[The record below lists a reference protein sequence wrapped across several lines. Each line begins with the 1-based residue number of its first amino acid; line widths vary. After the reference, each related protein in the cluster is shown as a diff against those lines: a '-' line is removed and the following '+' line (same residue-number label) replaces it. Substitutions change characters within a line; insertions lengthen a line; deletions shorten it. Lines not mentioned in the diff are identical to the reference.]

1 MAASRGVPPLVLA
14 LTLTIAAILPA
25 LARASTTIG
34 QTSGTPVSCQT
45 TGTRVW
51 WTSGTGQP
59 LYSVPA
65 GGGVITSWTTNT
77 GSGGTAT
84 RLAVFRPSSSNT
96 LIGESAIESP
106 IPAHNT
112 ASFPTRITAEAG
124 DVIGLENIDDGG
136 IWCGLPAT
144 GDGMSYATRN
154 GPGMPIGPQVF
165 SFPGDVR
172 ADISAVVEP
181 DADSDGYGDETQA
194 KADLAIAES
203 GSSTGTAGGNL
214 TYTITVMNDGPEA
227 APGVVVSDPL
237 PSGTAFVSAGPASC
251 DATVRCSLGTL
262 ASGASVTRTIV
273 LKATQGGIV
282 RNVATV
288 GSPALDAAAAGYPGR
303 GDTNPSNDSAS
314 VTTTVTPQP
323 LLAANVS
330 NATLSNRA
338 FRGSTRPHPA
348 AFARRRPPV
357 GTTFKFTLD
366 KAAPVRFDFTQ
377 AVRGRKLNGRCVAQ
391 NRRNRRKPACRR
403 TAIRGS
409 LGFAGHAGVNT
420 VRFYGWL
427 SNRRRLKPGRY
438 TLVITATTT
447 GVGST
452 SKTLT
457 FTIVR

>member
-1 MAASRGVPPLVLA
+1 MAASRRVPAIVLA

-51 WTSGTGQP
+51 WTSGTGQS

-77 GSGGTAT
+77 GSDGTAT

-112 ASFPTRITAEAG
+112 ASFPARITAQAG
-124 DVIGLENIDDGG
+124 DLIGLENIDDAG
-136 IWCGLPAT
+136 IWCGVPAT
-144 GDGMSYATRN
+144 GDGVSYATRN
-154 GPGMPIGPQVF
+154 GSEMPIGPQVF
-165 SFPGDVR
+165 SFPGELR

-194 KADLAIAES
+194 KADLAITES
-203 GSSTGTAGGNL
+203 GSATGTAGGNL
-214 TYTITVMNDGPEA
+214 TYTITVKNDGPEA
-227 APGVVVSDPL
+227 APGVVVSDPP
-237 PSGTAFVSAGPASC
+237 PSGTALVAATSC
-251 DATVRCSLGTL
+251 DATVNCPLGTL

-282 RNVATV
+282 KNVATV
-288 GSPALDAAAAGYPGR
+288 HSPALDMAAASYPGR
-303 GDTNPSNDSAS
+303 GDTDPSNNLAS
-314 VTTTVTPQP
+314 VTTNVAPSP
-323 LLAANVS
+323 VVAANVS
-330 NATLSNRA
+330 NATLSNRT
-338 FRGSTRPHPA
+338 FRESSRPHPA

-366 KAAPVRFDFTQ
+366 KAVPVRLDFTQ
-377 AVRGRKLNGRCVAQ
+377 RARGRKVKGRCVTQ
-391 NRRNRRKPACRR
+391 NRQNRRKPACRR

-409 LGFAGHAGVNT
+409 LRSAGHAGVNT

-427 SNRRRLKPGRY
+427 STRRKLRPGRY

-452 SKTLT
+452 SEKLT

>member
-1 MAASRGVPPLVLA
+1 VLIVLA
-14 LTLTIAAILPA
+14 LALTIAAILPA

-51 WTSGTGQP
+51 WTSGPGAP

-65 GGGVITSWTTNT
+65 DGGVITSWTTNP
-77 GSGGTAT
+77 GLGGTAT
-84 RLAVFRPSSSNT
+84 RLAVFRPSASNE
-96 LIGESAIESP
+96 LIAESPIESP

-112 ASFPTRITAEAG
+112 ASFPTRITAQAG

-136 IWCGLPAT
+136 IWCGVPAT
-144 GDGMSYATRN
+144 GDGISYATRN
-154 GPGMPIGPQVF
+154 GSGMPIGPQVF
-165 SFPGDVR
+165 SFPGDLR

-194 KADLAIAES
+194 KADLAIAQS

-214 TYTITVMNDGPEA
+214 SYTITVTNHGPEA
-227 APGVVVSDPL
+227 APGVVVSDPP
-237 PSGTAFVSAGPASC
+237 PSGTVLVSAGSTTEAC
-251 DATVRCSLGTL
+251 DATVTCSLGTL
-262 ASGASVTRTIV
+262 ASGASVIRTIV
-273 LKATQGGIV
+273 LKSTGGGIV
-282 RNVATV
+282 KNVATV
-288 GSPALDAAAAGYPGR
+288 DSPALDLAAAGYPGR
-303 GDTNPSNDSAS
+303 GDTDPSNNSAS
-314 VTTTVTPQP
+314 VTTNVAPSPIT
-323 LLAANVS
+323 AANVS
-330 NATLSNRA
+330 NATLSNRT
-338 FRGSTRPHPA
+338 FRASTRPRRA

-366 KAAPVRFDFTQ
+366 KAAPVRFDFAQ
-377 AVRGRKLNGRCVAQ
+377 AVRGRKVNRRCVAQ

-409 LGFAGHAGVNT
+409 LGFAGHAGINT

-447 GVGST
+447 GAGST
-452 SKTLT
+452 SKKLT